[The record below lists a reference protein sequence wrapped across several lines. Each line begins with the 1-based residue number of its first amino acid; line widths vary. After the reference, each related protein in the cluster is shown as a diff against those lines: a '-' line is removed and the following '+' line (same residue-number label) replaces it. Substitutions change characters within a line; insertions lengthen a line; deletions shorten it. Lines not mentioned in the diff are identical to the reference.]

1 VSPMPARAAFAA
13 LALLACAARADAAV
27 IEGRISH
34 PSKPGAAA
42 NLLVEALGLDPQEN
56 AISRQTHADK
66 DGRYRFEN
74 LPAPAA
80 YLIRAQ
86 YGGLTFPGG
95 SAGFRQGDEAKTET
109 LDFKVYDKSADPS
122 RLRLSQLQWV
132 IAKSAGVW
140 RIQETATVAN
150 PDEVVVVV
158 PPSNPTPIRVGL
170 APGHGVL
177 DLMFGRLP
185 EGATVVGD
193 TVELRGPVLPGEQ
206 GQSLQ
211 IEYDLEPVD
220 GGFATDI
227 AIPTTVADLA
237 VYVQDFGID
246 VDAGEL
252 HPARP
257 ARQDDLIYQAFIG
270 FDIPAGTSL
279 PLRVRPLPPAQPFP
293 QTLIALLA
301 ALGAGALF
309 FFVIAPIVRQA
320 LARGATAR
328 DVEPESPAKA
338 ALAAALHDLEHDFET
353 GKLSAEDRERLR
365 ADLRREA
372 LAALARERLGPAPDD
387 AAPLPPALK
396 PCSCG
401 RVPSAGDRFC
411 AACGSAL

>member
-1 VSPMPARAAFAA
+1 V
-13 LALLACAARADAAV
+13 
-27 IEGRISH
+27 
-34 PSKPGAAA
+34 
-42 NLLVEALGLDPQEN
+42 
-56 AISRQTHADK
+56 
-66 DGRYRFEN
+66 
-74 LPAPAA
+74 
-80 YLIRAQ
+80 
-86 YGGLTFPGG
+86 
-95 SAGFRQGDEAKTET
+95 
-109 LDFKVYDKSADPS
+109 
-122 RLRLSQLQWV
+122 
-132 IAKSAGVW
+132 KSAGVW
-140 RIQETATVAN
+140 RVQESATVSN
-150 PDEVVVVV
+150 PGEVVVVL
-158 PPSNPTPIRVGL
+158 PPTAPTPIRVGL
-170 APGHGVL
+170 AAGHGRIDTV
-177 DLMFGRLP
+177 FGRLP

-193 TVELRGPVLPGEQ
+193 TVELRGPVLPGAQ

-211 IEYDLEPVD
+211 IEYDLEPTDGALETVIPVPTAVD
-220 GGFATDI
+220 N
-227 AIPTTVADLA
+227 VA

-246 VDAGEL
+246 IDAGEL

-279 PLRVRPLPPAQPFP
+279 PLRVRPLPPSQPFP
-293 QTLIALLA
+293 QALVAALA

-320 LARGATAR
+320 LARGTTAR

-353 GKLSAEDRERLR
+353 GKLSAEDREGLR

-401 RVPSAGDRFC
+401 RVPTAGDRFC